1 MTTRF
6 TYLTP
11 TVVVLSFVSLLNDI
25 SSELLFPIMPVY
37 LASIGYSFV
46 WIGVLEGVAE
56 ATAGISKGYF
66 GQLSDTRGKRLPFV
80 QLGYGL
86 SAFGRLIL
94 AFANSIAP
102 VFVSRVADRIG
113 KGIRTASRDAM
124 LATDTDKKHMAKV
137 FGFHRAFDTVGAA
150 IGPMIALVY
159 LHFYPQDYKGLFVFA
174 VVPTAAA
181 ALLTL
186 VLKERRK
193 EPQPLLEFSPT
204 TPIQTNGTVGENSN
218 RGDKKSK
225 KIGLFSFLKYWK
237 VAPSSYRKL
246 VIALFIFTLMNSSDV
261 FLLLAVKK
269 LGFSDV
275 QMIQCYIFYNLFY
288 ALLSFPIGS
297 LADRVG
303 KYKVLMIGLVL
314 FCITYGNMYYL
325 LAQNVAPQFSMLL
338 ILFFMYSLYAA
349 CTESVIKAI
358 ISSTIADKE
367 RATAIGFFT
376 GMSSLFALIASV
388 WTGIV
393 WTHYNSSTAF
403 LISALGAVVAGL
415 ILANHQLKTLK
426 S

>member
-1 MTTRF
+1 M
-6 TYLTP
+6 
-11 TVVVLSFVSLLNDI
+11 LSLVSLLNDI

-46 WIGVLEGVAE
+46 WIGLLEGVAE

-66 GQLSDTRGKRLPFV
+66 GQLSDQKGTRLPFV

-86 SAFGRLIL
+86 SAFARLIL

-124 LATDTDKKHMAKV
+124 LAADVDKKNMAKV

-150 IGPMIALVY
+150 VGPMIALAY

-174 VVPTAAA
+174 VIPTAAS

-186 VLKERRK
+186 VLSEKK
-193 EPQPLLEFSPT
+193 SSPPLLVSSPT
-204 TPIQTNGTVGENSN
+204 IQNVVGGDTNSGN
-218 RGDKKSK
+218 KKDERK
-225 KIGLFSFLKYWK
+225 KVGLFSFIKYWK
-237 VAPSSYRKL
+237 VAPPSFRKL
-246 VIALFIFTLMNSSDV
+246 VTALFIFTLMNSSDV

-269 LGFSDV
+269 LGFSDI
-275 QMIQCYIFYNLFY
+275 QMIEVYIFYNLCY

-297 LADRVG
+297 LADRIG
-303 KYKVLMIGLVL
+303 KHKVLMVGLLL
-314 FCITYGNMYYL
+314 FCVTYSGMYYL
-325 LAQNVAPQFSMLL
+325 LAQSVAPQFSILL
-338 ILFFMYSLYAA
+338 ILFFVYSLYAA
-349 CTESVIKAI
+349 CTEGVVKAI
-358 ISSTIADKE
+358 ITSTIADKE
-367 RATAIGFFT
+367 RGTALGFFT
-376 GMSSLFALIASV
+376 GMNSLFALLASV

-393 WTHYNSSTAF
+393 WTHYNSASAF
-403 LISALGAVVAGL
+403 LISALGAVTAGM
-415 ILANHQLKTLK
+415 ILANHKLKIVIRK

>member
-1 MTTRF
+1 M
-6 TYLTP
+6 
-11 TVVVLSFVSLLNDI
+11 LSLVSLLNDI

-46 WIGVLEGVAE
+46 WIGLLEGVAE

-66 GQLSDTRGKRLPFV
+66 GQLSDQKGKRLPFV

-94 AFANSIAP
+94 SFANSIAP

-124 LATDTDKKHMAKV
+124 LAADTDKKHMAKV

-150 IGPMIALVY
+150 IGPMIALAY

-174 VVPTAAA
+174 VAPTAAA

-186 VLKERRK
+186 VLREKSSPPTPLQGER
-193 EPQPLLEFSPT
+193 
-204 TPIQTNGTVGENSN
+204 GEVASV
-218 RGDKKSK
+218 RFK

-237 VAPSSYRKL
+237 IAPPSYRKL
-246 VIALFIFTLMNSSDV
+246 VSALFIFTLMNSSDV

-275 QMIQCYIFYNLFY
+275 QMIEMYIFYNLFY
-288 ALLSFPIGS
+288 ALLSFPVGS

-325 LAQNVAPQFSMLL
+325 LALNVAPQFSILL
-338 ILFFMYSLYAA
+338 LLFFIYSLYAA

-376 GMSSLFALIASV
+376 GMSSLFALLASV

-393 WTHYNSSTAF
+393 WTQLNSASAF

-415 ILANHQLKTLK
+415 ILANHKLKILK